1 VLPYQPTT
9 DHHYET
15 VVMEKLENINQQDW
29 NAEPDIA
36 QQTQVNLEF
45 QQLLNLNTQLRTAN
59 NDLYTQIEQ
68 LKTEL
73 AEAEKILHWQK
84 TRSSVTESMFNQQT
98 QELAAAQEQIKS
110 LYEQLETSV
119 QTVQRQEL
127 SLETYKSH
135 LQISQQRLAHLER
148 ECSLLQTNY
157 TEESQQL
164 LHSQNT
170 CRELRSRLMRQ
181 QRQTL
186 QFKAALEKCL
196 DTAIPNHENLEDHTH
211 HPQDIIHKQTRF
223 SRKARSLFPHAQPI
237 HPWSADTDPLIS
249 DSVTNSW
256 VQPTIPTPDD
266 YDHHPEASII
276 PPLEACQPTTESIK
290 GDNFEL
296 SPLDEQ
302 LEGII
307 HKFFQTPSTSVNP
320 QEEQAEVNVPPVD
333 SQVLETLPSGTDD
346 HIPTE
351 ITITPDF
358 HIAIDPYGITE
369 NPQREDLS
377 LSLSQEL
384 SVNSTSLE
392 DQTHT
397 PADEDYW
404 LDSVPVVPPDLPMN
418 DFLSPSS
425 DENISDHKSPSPLIY
440 PQRPPKGRKSLAS
453 VELPNFPPKSK

>member
-1 VLPYQPTT
+1 MLPYQPTT
-9 DHHYET
+9 DHHHET
-15 VVMEKLENINQQDW
+15 VVMEQLEDINQQDW
-29 NAEPDIA
+29 IAEPDIA
-36 QQTQVNLEF
+36 HQTQVNLEF
-45 QQLLNLNTQLRTAN
+45 QQLLKLNTELRTAN
-59 NDLYTQIEQ
+59 NDLYAQIEQ
-68 LKTEL
+68 LKSEL
-73 AEAEKILHWQK
+73 AEAEKILQWQK

-98 QELAAAQEQIKS
+98 QELVAAQEQIKS
-110 LYEQLETSV
+110 LYEQLETSA

-127 SLETYKSH
+127 SLETHKSH

-164 LHSQNT
+164 LHSENT

-196 DTAIPNHENLEDHTH
+196 DTPIPNHENLEDHIH

-237 HPWSADTDPLIS
+237 RPWSADTDSLS

-256 VQPTIPTPDD
+256 VQPTIPTS
-266 YDHHPEASII
+266 DHYSHDPEASVI
-276 PPLEACQPTTESIK
+276 PPPEVHQPNTESIHEH
-290 GDNFEL
+290 NPEL

-307 HKFFQTPSTSVNP
+307 HKFFQLPDASANVLEDKDQVNF
-320 QEEQAEVNVPPVD
+320 PPLD
-333 SQVLETLPSGTDD
+333 IPVLETLPSGTDD
-346 HIPTE
+346 HIPPE
-351 ITITPDF
+351 ITITPDLQ
-358 HIAIDPYGITE
+358 IEIDPYGITE
-369 NPQREDLS
+369 NPRHEDLTLSITQKLPMISSS
-377 LSLSQEL
+377 LI
-384 SVNSTSLE
+384 
-392 DQTHT
+392 DKT
-397 PADEDYW
+397 PTVEEEDYW
-404 LDSVPVVPPDLPMN
+404 LDPLPVVEPNLPMN

-425 DENISDHKSPSPLIY
+425 DENTSDHKSPSPLIY

-453 VELPNFPPKSK
+453 VELPNFQPKSK

>member
-1 VLPYQPTT
+1 MLPYQPTT

-15 VVMEKLENINQQDW
+15 VVMEKLEDINQQDW
-29 NAEPDIA
+29 IAEPDIA

-45 QQLLNLNTQLRTAN
+45 QQLLKLNTELRTAN
-59 NDLYTQIEQ
+59 NDLYAQIDQ

-110 LYEQLETSV
+110 LYGQLETSV

-164 LHSQNT
+164 LNSENT

-196 DTAIPNHENLEDHTH
+196 DTSIPNHENLEDHIH

-237 HPWSADTDPLIS
+237 RPWSADTGSVS
-249 DSVTNSW
+249 DSVTNS
-256 VQPTIPTPDD
+256 TIPTPDN
-266 YDHHPEASII
+266 YNHHPEASTI
-276 PPLEACQPTTESIK
+276 PPLEVPQPTTESIK

-307 HKFFQTPSTSVNP
+307 HKFFQTQSTSVNP
-320 QEEQAEVNVPPVD
+320 QEETAKVNFPSVD
-333 SQVLETLPSGTDD
+333 SRVLETLPSGTDD

-351 ITITPDF
+351 ITITPDLQ
-358 HIAIDPYGITE
+358 IAIDPYGITE
-369 NPQREDLS
+369 NAQHEDLT
-377 LSLSQEL
+377 LFLNQEL
-384 SVNSTSLE
+384 SVNSSSLK
-392 DQTHT
+392 DQTHSLE
-397 PADEDYW
+397 DEDYW
-404 LDSVPVVPPDLPMN
+404 LDPVPVVEPNLPMN

-425 DENISDHKSPSPLIY
+425 DENTFDHKSPSPLIY

-453 VELPNFPPKSK
+453 VELPNFRPKNK